1 MSVFLI
7 DTDRYIKLA
16 NTLGAM
22 VKHNHEGCE
31 ESLSRFFVDYEPYES
46 RNVILREDRIINFVN
61 ELMQANKLS
70 YWYKYKEPYNHDD
83 GDIIRKN
90 YKTETET
97 SCVLVDAES
106 FWSRYQVIKTL
117 ACVRYNIEV
126 AHESSKMLDGVIQA
140 LCFNIIQ
147 DLPQYEESEWG

>member
-46 RNVILREDRIINFVN
+46 RNVILREDRILNFV
-61 ELMQANKLS
+61 L
-70 YWYKYKEPYNHDD
+70 
-83 GDIIRKN
+83 DIILK
-90 YKTETET
+90 
-97 SCVLVDAES
+97 
-106 FWSRYQVIKTL
+106 
-117 ACVRYNIEV
+117 
-126 AHESSKMLDGVIQA
+126 
-140 LCFNIIQ
+140 
-147 DLPQYEESEWG
+147 